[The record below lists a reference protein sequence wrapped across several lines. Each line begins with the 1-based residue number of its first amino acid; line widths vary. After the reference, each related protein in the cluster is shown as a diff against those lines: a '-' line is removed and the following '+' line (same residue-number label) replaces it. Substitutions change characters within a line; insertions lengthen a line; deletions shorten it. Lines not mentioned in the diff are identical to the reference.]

1 MPPIALWF
9 AQANQFFNAQL
20 STHFRSLD
28 EGGLLP
34 ALWVLGIA
42 FVYGV
47 LHAIGPGHGKALV
60 AGYFLANDGKK
71 KDVFKI
77 GFLIALVHASSAL
90 ILTIVAY
97 YILEK
102 TASKIL
108 REMGGTL
115 TQMTGGLIVLIGI
128 WLIYEIIA
136 SKMTSPNQNGKKVQK
151 LSVVLLAGI
160 IPCPGVM
167 TIAFFAI
174 TIGHI
179 LLGIFAALAMSIG
192 MGVTISVAGLFANKF
207 QQSSFLKRHFKW
219 LMMVRMIGAFI
230 VIGLGVLL
238 LMTPSVTKPF

>member
-28 EGGLLP
+28 EGGVLP
-34 ALWVLGIA
+34 VLWVLGIA

-60 AGYFLANDGKK
+60 AGYFLANGGKK
-71 KDVFKI
+71 KDALKI
-77 GFLIALVHASSAL
+77 GFLIALVHALSAL

-115 TQMTGGLIVLIGI
+115 SQLTGGLIVLIGL
-128 WLIYEIIA
+128 WLIYEIIT
-136 SKMTSPNQNGKKVQK
+136 SKLATTKEGTKNIQS

-179 LLGIFAALAMSIG
+179 VLGIFAALAMSIG
-192 MGVTISVAGLFANKF
+192 MGITISLAGLFANNF
-207 QQSSFLKRHFKW
+207 QQSSFLKRHLKW
-219 LMMVRMIGAFI
+219 LWMVRIVGALM

-238 LMTPSVTKPF
+238 LMTSSVTRPF

>member
-34 ALWVLGIA
+34 IFWVLGIA

-60 AGYFLANDGKK
+60 AGYFLANGEKK
-71 KDVFKI
+71 KEVFKI

-115 TQMTGGLIVLIGI
+115 TQFTGGLIVLIGL

-136 SKMTSPNQNGKKVQK
+136 SKMTKPNQGGKKVQK

-179 LLGIFAALAMSIG
+179 VLGVFAALAMSIG
-192 MGVTISVAGLFANKF
+192 MGVTISVAGLFANNF
-207 QQSSFLKRHFKW
+207 QQSNFLKRHFTW
-219 LMMVRMIGAFI
+219 LMAVRMLGAFI
-230 VIGLGVLL
+230 VIVLGILL

>member
-9 AQANQFFNAQL
+9 AQANHFFNAQL

-28 EGGLLP
+28 DGGVLP

-60 AGYFLANDGKK
+60 AGYFLANGGKK
-71 KDVFKI
+71 KDVLKI
-77 GFLIALVHASSAL
+77 GFLIALVHALSAL

-115 TQMTGGLIVLIGI
+115 TQVTGGLILLIGL
-128 WLIYEIIA
+128 WLMYEIIA
-136 SKMTSPNQNGKKVQK
+136 SKFTKKTQDNQRVQS
-151 LSVVLLAGI
+151 LSIVLLAGI

-179 LLGIFAALAMSIG
+179 VLGVFAALAMSIG
-192 MGVTISVAGLFANKF
+192 MGITISVAGLLANNF
-207 QQSSFLKRHFKW
+207 QQSHFLKRSLGW
-219 LMMVRMIGAFI
+219 LWMVRMIGVCI
-230 VIGLGVLL
+230 VIGLGVML
-238 LMTPSVTKPF
+238 LMTPAVTRPF

>member
-1 MPPIALWF
+1 MHSIALWF

-20 STHFRSLD
+20 SSHFRSLD
-28 EGGLLP
+28 GGGLLP
-34 ALWVLGIA
+34 VLWVLGIA

-60 AGYFLANDGKK
+60 AGYFLANGGNKK
-71 KDVFKI
+71 EVLRI
-77 GFLIALVHASSAL
+77 GFLIALVHSLSAL
-90 ILTIVAY
+90 ILTMVAY

-108 REMGGTL
+108 REMGGSL
-115 TQMTGGLIVLIGI
+115 TQVTGGLIVLIGI
-128 WLIYEIIA
+128 WLIYEIIS
-136 SKMTSPNQNGKKVQK
+136 SKFTKKKQGTK
-151 LSVVLLAGI
+151 GIQSLSVVLLAGI

-174 TIGHI
+174 TIGHMV
-179 LLGIFAALAMSIG
+179 LGVFAALAMSIG
-192 MGVTISVAGLFANKF
+192 MGITISIAGLFANNF
-207 QQSSFLKRHFKW
+207 QQSAFLKRHLGW
-219 LMMVRMIGAFI
+219 LWLVRILGAFI

>member
-9 AQANQFFNAQL
+9 TQANQYFNAQL
-20 STHFRSLD
+20 SAHFKSLD

-34 ALWVLGIA
+34 VVFVLGISFA
-42 FVYGV
+42 YGV

-60 AGYFLANDGKK
+60 AGYFLANGGKK
-71 KDVFKI
+71 RDALKL
-77 GFLIALVHASSAL
+77 GFLIALVHALSAL

-108 REMGGTL
+108 REMGGSMA
-115 TQMTGGLIVLIGI
+115 QVTGGLIVLMGI
-128 WLIYEIIA
+128 WLMYEIWS
-136 SKMTSPNQNGKKVQK
+136 SKSNMEAQGSKKVQS
-151 LSVVLLAGI
+151 LGVVLLAGI

-179 LLGIFAALAMSIG
+179 VLGVFAALCMSIG
-192 MGVTISVAGLFANKF
+192 MGVTISLAGLLANNF

-219 LMMVRMIGAFI
+219 LWIVRIIGALI
-230 VIGLGVLL
+230 VLGLGVLL
-238 LMTPSVTKPF
+238 LMTPTVTRPF